1 MSKNILL
8 GILGIVAVGALL
20 IFFIQPTPQ
29 KVEGNITINETVE
42 EIDFSDKAEYGD
54 LLAVNYVLSLENDTI
69 VDTNNEEL
77 AKEAGLRNY
86 VKGDFAF
93 VLGQSGKVYGFDKAI
108 EGMKEGEHKNTII
121 EPSEKELIL
130 KINKTRTINRF
141 VNIPRNQDFSRKQFE
156 KFFKKAPVIND
167 VVFNSN
173 FPWKF
178 KVLNL
183 TEDKVRTQVTL
194 KEGEEVVLPNTEWKS
209 TVASLSDKSIML
221 YMKPEENQTITT
233 EFGPAIINLA
243 KSRMYITYQPILNQ
257 IINKSVSIYGPFSV
271 QEQFQVTEITG
282 EYFKIERIG
291 LLADKRLKLS
301 VDLLSLIKGV
311 KTIDQDKPH
320 ILREVVKTPSN

>member
-20 IFFIQPTPQ
+20 IFFLQPTPQ
-29 KVEGNITINETVE
+29 KTEGNITINETIE

-54 LLAVNYVLSLENDTI
+54 LLSINYVLSLENDTI

-77 AKEAGLRNY
+77 AKEAGLKNY
-86 VKGDFAF
+86 VKGDFTF
-93 VLGQSGKVYGFDKAI
+93 ILGQSGKIYGFDNAI
-108 EGMKEGEHKNTII
+108 VGMKEGEHKDTII

-130 KINKTRTINRF
+130 KINKTKIINRF
-141 VNIPRNQDFSRKQFE
+141 VAIPRNQDFSRKQFE
-156 KFFKKAPVIND
+156 KFFKKAPITND
-167 VVFNSN
+167 IVFNSN
-173 FPWKF
+173 FQWKF
-178 KVLNL
+178 KVLNF

-194 KEGEEVVLPNTEWKS
+194 KEGDEVVLPNTEWKS
-209 TVASLSDKSIML
+209 RVASFSDKSIMM

-233 EFGPAIINLA
+233 DFGPAVITLTG
-243 KSRMYITYQPILNQ
+243 SRMYVNYQPTLNQ

-271 QEQFQVTEITG
+271 QEQFQVTEITD
-282 EYFKIERIG
+282 EYFQIERIG

-301 VDLLSLIKGV
+301 VDLLSMTKGV

-320 ILREVVKTPSN
+320 VLREVVKTPSN